1 MRWFNFVGWGMLT
14 LAVILDEWLYLYLW
28 EEFNVGVAVAAV
40 IYLVVAIGLSVWGG
54 RSTDP
59 D

>member
-14 LAVILDEWLYLYLW
+14 LAVMLDEWLYLYLW
-28 EEFNVGVAVAAV
+28 EEFNAGVVVAAV

>member
-28 EEFNVGVAVAAV
+28 EEFNVGVVVAAA

-54 RSTDP
+54 RSTDS